1 MRHGDD
7 IPEAVFAV
15 AQVEQMVINLCI
27 NAQHAL
33 EVVHRERPTLT
44 IETDALAAEE
54 PEIASRIGDGRQANV
69 YLRLRVSDNGCG
81 MTDET
86 QARLFE
92 PFFTTKE
99 PGRGTGLGLATVYST
114 ARDHGGWVACDS
126 RLGEGTSFS
135 VYLPARKPPPT
146 ASAAAPGADGRLTEP
161 PPSVRPRPVGA
172 SGGAEII
179 LVVDED
185 PLARKAIARAL
196 RDVGYQV
203 EEASSPAAVVDRVE
217 RGVHGKADQVDVMLL
232 DRAIDDAGGNAVGEH
247 LLAIAAGSGKAP
259 PAIVVIDDREPSD
272 GDSRPRLRKPVARR
286 ELLAAVRRELDGRTS
301 RPGSLDGPG
310 TSW

>member
-1 MRHGDD
+1 
-7 IPEAVFAV
+7 
-15 AQVEQMVINLCI
+15 
-27 NAQHAL
+27 
-33 EVVHRERPTLT
+33 
-44 IETDALAAEE
+44 
-54 PEIASRIGDGRQANV
+54 V

-135 VYLPARKPPPT
+135 VYLPARKPPT
-146 ASAAAPGADGRLTEP
+146 GADARHTEP
-161 PPSVRPRPVGA
+161 PPSVRPRPAGA
-172 SGGAEII
+172 SGGAEVV

-196 RDVGYQV
+196 RDVGYLV
-203 EEASSPAAVVDRVE
+203 EEAASAATVVERIE
-217 RGVHGKADQVDVMLL
+217 RGVYGKADQVDLILL
-232 DRAIDDAGGNAVGEH
+232 DRAIDEAGGNAVGEH
-247 LLAIAAGSGKAP
+247 LVAIATGSGKVW
-259 PAIVVIDDREPSD
+259 PAIVVVDDRDAPG
-272 GDSRPRLRKPVARR
+272 GDTRPRLRKPVARR
-286 ELLAAVRRELDGRTS
+286 ELLAAVRRELDGRARS
-301 RPGSLDGPG
+301 ASVDGPG